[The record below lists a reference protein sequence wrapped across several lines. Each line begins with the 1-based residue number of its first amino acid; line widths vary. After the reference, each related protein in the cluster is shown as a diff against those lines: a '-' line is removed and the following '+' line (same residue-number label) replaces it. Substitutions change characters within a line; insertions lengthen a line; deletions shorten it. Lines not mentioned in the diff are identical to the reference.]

1 MTPSVYTGHK
11 FLEFFGKYNSKL
23 DIKGNLMKK
32 LAVFGAL
39 VTLSTSAYSA
49 PITPMDGY
57 YETEHSRSE
66 LNTFWRTVKNMAG
79 KMKGKDCFKRA
90 HMWSFKLERSY
101 GVKSKKIFMHYTDKF
116 NHELDDQGRSGVGR
130 FFGGLFSGN
139 EGWDFHVATVVN
151 INGED
156 VVLDGKLRNQPDSV
170 EEWINFLAERG
181 VSLLK
186 KRQRKLV
193 KDLNNYR
200 KRLRRNRNL
209 TAEQTRDYRAKIR
222 EIEEKMA
229 YLGLTEDLNQKLEIK
244 CKQIDNISEFDSE
257 QQTEWCHYQMAS
269 MYYFGPLQLRYL
281 NYGELN
287 WDQRLPVTDLSL
299 HTEANFRAGR
309 NYVYRSWD
317 IDQLEGSLD
326 ELKQEHRVDSIYE
339 L

>member
-1 MTPSVYTGHK
+1 
-11 FLEFFGKYNSKL
+11 
-23 DIKGNLMKK
+23 MKK

-39 VTLSTSAYSA
+39 LILSTSAMSA

-57 YETEHSRSE
+57 YETEHTRSE
-66 LNTFWRTVKNMAG
+66 LNNFWRTVKGMAG

-116 NHELDDQGRSGVGR
+116 NHELDDQGRRGFGARLGR
-130 FFGGLFSGN
+130 LFSSN
-139 EGWDFHVATVVN
+139 DGWDFHVAPVVN

-156 VVLDGKLRNQPDSV
+156 IVLDGKLRDQPDTV
-170 EEWINFLAERG
+170 EQWVDFLTSRG

-186 KRQRKLV
+186 KRQKKLV
-193 KDLNNYR
+193 KDLKKYR
-200 KRLRRNRNL
+200 KRLRRNSI
-209 TAEQTRDYRAKIR
+209 TAEQSRDYRKKIR
-222 EIEEKMA
+222 EIQEKMA
-229 YLGLTEDLNQKLEIK
+229 YLGLSENLNQKVEIK
-244 CKQIDNISEFDSE
+244 CKQIDNISDFDKE
-257 QQTEWCHYQMAS
+257 QQSEWCHYQMAS

-299 HTEANFRAGR
+299 HTEANFREGG

-317 IDQLEGSLD
+317 YDQLEGSLD
-326 ELKQEHRVDSIYE
+326 ELKVEHKVDSIYE